1 MYKEIFDFVKAR
13 KLPFPEKNKIERKIC
28 GYIVLDENNEYV
40 RIEKLDA
47 PAVKLVPDIKNAATA
62 NVLCEK
68 VSYVFNRTDAEFI
81 KNEKDVDKI
90 EKKHGLWL
98 EHMLSGNDMCASL
111 KAVYDFVYAYEYSP
125 DFHEKVME
133 DLNNSGLKNDNFVSF
148 MINGECIEDMDD
160 WEPWFADKLEEPNEE
175 TITSLLSGET
185 QTICPLQNVTKAKLF
200 GKSFAITSVGNN
212 SYESYGFDQTE
223 NCHIGIDDVNRLA
236 AFFNFVN
243 NNDDYSNR
251 DLQVV
256 FFYNREIENIISKSL
271 KGEIDLGEEYEDLQD
286 DIAEHRS
293 LISNMLKSIRTGTVF
308 TLPEEDRDAK
318 YYMYHVTLTGMSSN
332 ARFCLEERKGSYAD
346 LSSHL
351 MDWYRDTSL
360 VEYGRAN
367 PIKKIYPILMSC
379 SSASRNKSASLKN
392 IYDSAEKE
400 FSGMQMELLDS
411 VYEGKQ
417 LPYILYRNALDNVA
431 MSLTTGVGL
440 ESDIWSKNSKDA
452 KSSSVKRNIWLRI
465 IKCFLIRKGYNIM
478 PELSNSP
485 VSPAYAFGRLFA
497 TFEQEQAIYHN
508 NEPSK
513 KNLLSQ
519 KFFNVAMETPAYI
532 FPDLVSLSQ
541 VYMTK
546 VVGRLAEKFEL
557 LHGELVSQI
566 DGCLPKTFDI
576 YEQGAF
582 AMGYYQQKTAF
593 IREMKE
599 AKRAKEEK
607 ALAEKASSETKETV
621 DEQ

>member
-13 KLPFPEKNKIERKIC
+13 NLPFPVKNRVGRKIC
-28 GYIVLDENNEYV
+28 GYIVLDEHKQYV
-40 RIEKLDA
+40 RIEKLDS
-47 PAVKLVPDIKNAATA
+47 PITKLVPDIQNAMAA

-68 VSYVFNRTDAEFI
+68 AGYIFNRTDSAYI
-81 KNEKDVDKI
+81 KNEKDADKI
-90 EKKHGLWL
+90 QKKHGLWID
-98 EHMLSGNDMCASL
+98 HMLSGNGVCDSL
-111 KAVYDFVYAYEYSP
+111 NAIYDFVYAYEYDS
-125 DFHEKVME
+125 DFHERVME

-148 MINGECIEDMDD
+148 LINGECVEDLDD
-160 WEPWFADKLEEPNEE
+160 WDEWFLEKLDKPNEE

-185 QTICPLQNVTKAKLF
+185 QTVCPLQNVTKAKLF
-200 GKSFAITSVGNN
+200 GKSFAIVSVGNN
-212 SYESYGFDQTE
+212 SYESYGFEQTK
-223 NCHIGIDDVNRLA
+223 NCHIGMDDVNRLA
-236 AFFNFVN
+236 AFFNFVDS
-243 NNDDYSNR
+243 NDDYSNR

-271 KGEIDLGEEYEDLQD
+271 KGDIDLGEEYEDLQD
-286 DIAEHRS
+286 DIEEHRS
-293 LISNMLKSIRTGTVF
+293 LISSMLKAIRTGKEF
-308 TLPEEDRDAK
+308 ALPEEDRDAK

-360 VEYGRAN
+360 VEYGKAN

-379 SSASRNKSASLKN
+379 SSASRNKSASLKK
-392 IYDSAEKE
+392 IYDSADKE
-400 FSGMQMELLDS
+400 FSGMQMELLDA
-411 VYEGKQ
+411 VYEGRQ
-417 LPYILYRNALDNVA
+417 LPYVLYRNALDNVA

-440 ESDIWSKNSKDA
+440 ESDIWSRNTKDA
-452 KSSSVKRNIWLRI
+452 KSHSVKRNIWMRI
-465 IKCFLIRKGYNIM
+465 IKCFLVRKGYNIM
-478 PELSNSP
+478 PELSDLP

-497 TFEQEQAIYHN
+497 TFEQEQALYHN
-508 NEPSK
+508 NDPSK

-519 KFFNVAMETPAYI
+519 KFFNIAMESPAYI
-532 FPDLVSLSQ
+532 FPDLASLSQ

-546 VVGRLAEKFEL
+546 IGGKLAEKFEL

-566 DGCLPKTFDI
+566 DGSLPKTFDI

-582 AMGYYQQKTAF
+582 AMGYYQQKTSF
-593 IREMKE
+593 IREMKA

-607 ALAEKASSETKETV
+607 ALSDSEKSLNESESK
-621 DEQ
+621 